1 MKRTIAGLAVILA
14 AGFMLTAS
22 NAQDDFL
29 ALGKRSL
36 KGSDQELKITSDKL
50 KLMRK
55 SGLVE
60 GVYDGHVRVKQG
72 DVTMTCDR
80 LAIVS
85 VDKDDQTTP
94 ESKRGIIPNDRKT
107 IEDIR
112 SITASGNVKIVQG
125 DRVAVAG
132 TALFD
137 NGKQT
142 ITLTDGPKLWQGTNQ
157 IIGDEIVIYLK
168 ENSAEVKTKKG
179 TKIETIINPGQ
190 QNKESEK
197 PSPGKEN

>member
-1 MKRTIAGLAVILA
+1 MKPTIAGLAVILA
-14 AGFMLTAS
+14 VGFMLTAS
-22 NAQDDFL
+22 HAQDDFL
-29 ALGKRSL
+29 ALGNKSL
-36 KGSDQELKITSDKL
+36 KGSDQEIKITSDRL
-50 KLMRK
+50 KLIRK

-60 GVYDGHVRVKQG
+60 GVYDGHVKVKQG

-80 LAIVS
+80 LSIISA
-85 VDKDDQTTP
+85 DKDDHTTP
-94 ESKRGIIPNDRKT
+94 DPKRSIIPTDRKT
-107 IEDIR
+107 TEDIR
-112 SITASGNVKIVQG
+112 SITASGSVKIVQG

-142 ITLTDGPKLWQGTNQ
+142 ITLSDGPKLWQGTNQ
-157 IIGDEIVIYLK
+157 IIGDEIIVYLK

-197 PSPGKEN
+197 PSPAKEN